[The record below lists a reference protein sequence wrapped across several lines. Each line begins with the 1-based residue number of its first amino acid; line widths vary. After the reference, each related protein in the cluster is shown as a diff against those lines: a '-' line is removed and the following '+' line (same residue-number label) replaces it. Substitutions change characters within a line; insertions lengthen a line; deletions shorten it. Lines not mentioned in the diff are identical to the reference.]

1 MCSLYSPHV
10 ICIVESWLDIDI
22 LDSEICIQGY
32 YLCRLDRTR
41 HGGGVLIY
49 VNNMFTH
56 TVLFKGTPDCEL
68 LIVSIHKYS
77 NINCSSTSPDFTIAL
92 FYRPPNSGFDPLDML
107 FSALCNIFVSSS
119 PVFYLVGDF
128 NINFLDVP
136 TPLYHELISVVSS
149 FNLTQIVSEP
159 TRVTPT
165 SSTLIDLIFVSSTVK
180 IMACSTVPPL
190 SNADH
195 FGIWFSV
202 ESKLSKRSSTELY
215 GGTTKLILTE
225 QQNCWR
231 PLNGTSLILKNAVM
245 LMPAG
250 LLGRTTSCK

>member
-10 ICIVESWLDIDI
+10 ICIVETWLDIDI

-32 YLCRLDRTR
+32 CLCRLDRTR

-49 VNNMFTH
+49 VNKMFTH

-68 LIVSIHKYS
+68 LIVSIHKYINS
-77 NINCSSTSPDFTIAL
+77 NCSSTSPDFTIAL

-136 TPLYHELISVVSS
+136 LCIINLYQLCHH
-149 FNLTQIVSEP
+149 LT
-159 TRVTPT
+159 
-165 SSTLIDLIFVSSTVK
+165 
-180 IMACSTVPPL
+180 
-190 SNADH
+190 
-195 FGIWFSV
+195 
-202 ESKLSKRSSTELY
+202 
-215 GGTTKLILTE
+215 
-225 QQNCWR
+225 
-231 PLNGTSLILKNAVM
+231 
-245 LMPAG
+245 
-250 LLGRTTSCK
+250 

>member
-1 MCSLYSPHV
+1 
-10 ICIVESWLDIDI
+10 
-22 LDSEICIQGY
+22 
-32 YLCRLDRTR
+32 
-41 HGGGVLIY
+41 
-49 VNNMFTH
+49 MFTH

-136 TPLYHELISVVSS
+136 TPLYHKLISVVSS

-245 LMPAG
+245 LMPTG